1 MKTFGEVKVNDK
13 IYLLDDDFRI
23 REIYICGVED
33 FQLRHED
40 VFLKS
45 LNGKMYQ
52 AKAKETTSTIDD
64 KVVFFS
70 CLEAAQQ
77 NRERL
82 KNFQVKKQMDIAMRA
97 FRRMKKI
104 DRNLEAN
111 KKRVLNFFEMLERDE
126 ENMS

>member
-1 MKTFGEVKVNDK
+1 
-13 IYLLDDDFRI
+13 
-23 REIYICGVED
+23 
-33 FQLRHED
+33 
-40 VFLKS
+40 
-45 LNGKMYQ
+45 MYQ
-52 AKAKETTSTIDD
+52 AKAKETSTIDD

-77 NRERL
+77 HRERL
-82 KNFQVKKQMDIAMRA
+82 KNFQIKKQMDIAMRA